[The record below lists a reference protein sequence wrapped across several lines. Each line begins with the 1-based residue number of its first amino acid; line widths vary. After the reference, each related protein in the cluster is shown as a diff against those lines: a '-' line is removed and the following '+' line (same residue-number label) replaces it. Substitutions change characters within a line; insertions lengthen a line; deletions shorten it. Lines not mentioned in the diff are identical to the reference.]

1 MLFFWNNITIRIDIP
16 IKSIKRGYI
25 IMFKKGLI
33 LATVLGGVVAVTTA
47 KYLKEK
53 LQEAESDSEEIIGYR
68 VAVENKSE
76 NSIVY
81 KEVESY
87 DVHSLLNAVEEAIEE
102 GYISDF
108 EFITESGSYA
118 NVDSILVY
126 QEDEKP
132 SHLHFYKDGED
143 LVIEAHIRA

>member
-1 MLFFWNNITIRIDIP
+1 
-16 IKSIKRGYI
+16 
-25 IMFKKGLI
+25 MFKKGLI

-68 VAVENKSE
+68 VAVENQSE

-87 DVHSLLNAVEEAIEE
+87 DVHSLLTAVEEAIEE

-108 EFITESGSYA
+108 EFITESGSYD

-126 QEDEKP
+126 DNEDTP
-132 SHLHFYKDGED
+132 SHLHFYQDGED
-143 LVIEAHIRA
+143 LVIEAHIKA

>member
-1 MLFFWNNITIRIDIP
+1 
-16 IKSIKRGYI
+16 
-25 IMFKKGLI
+25 MFKKGLI

-102 GYISDF
+102 GYISEF
-108 EFITESGSYA
+108 EFITESGSYD

-126 QEDEKP
+126 DNDDTP
-132 SHLHFYKDGED
+132 SHLHFYQEGED

>member
-1 MLFFWNNITIRIDIP
+1 
-16 IKSIKRGYI
+16 
-25 IMFKKGLI
+25 MFKKGLI

-87 DVHSLLNAVEEAIEE
+87 DVNSLLNEVEEAIEE

-108 EFITESGSYA
+108 EFITESGSYD
-118 NVDSILVY
+118 NVDSIVEY
-126 QEDEKP
+126 EDEDVP

-143 LVIEAHIRA
+143 LIIEAHIRA

>member
-1 MLFFWNNITIRIDIP
+1 
-16 IKSIKRGYI
+16 
-25 IMFKKGLI
+25 MFKKGLI

-87 DVHSLLNAVEEAIEE
+87 DVNSLLNAVEEAIEE

-108 EFITESGSYA
+108 EFITESGSYD
-118 NVDSILVY
+118 NVDSIVEY
-126 QEDEKP
+126 EDEDVP

-143 LVIEAHIRA
+143 LIIEAHIRA

>member
-1 MLFFWNNITIRIDIP
+1 
-16 IKSIKRGYI
+16 
-25 IMFKKGLI
+25 MFKKGLI

-76 NSIVY
+76 NSIAY

-87 DVHSLLNAVEEAIEE
+87 DVDSLYKAVEEAIVE
-102 GYISDF
+102 GYISEF
-108 EFITESGSYA
+108 EFITESGSYD

-126 QEDEKP
+126 DNDDTP
-132 SHLHFYKDGED
+132 SHLHFYQDGED

>member
-1 MLFFWNNITIRIDIP
+1 MIFPTNQ
-16 IKSIKRGYI
+16 SIKRGYI
-25 IMFKKGLI
+25 IIFKKGLI
-33 LATVLGGVVAVTTA
+33 LATVLGGVVAATTA

-87 DVHSLLNAVEEAIEE
+87 DVNSLLNAVEEAIEE
-102 GYISDF
+102 R
-108 EFITESGSYA
+108 
-118 NVDSILVY
+118 
-126 QEDEKP
+126 
-132 SHLHFYKDGED
+132 LHF
-143 LVIEAHIRA
+143 

>member
-1 MLFFWNNITIRIDIP
+1 
-16 IKSIKRGYI
+16 
-25 IMFKKGLI
+25 MFKKGLI

-53 LQEAESDSEEIIGYR
+53 LQEAEGDSEEIIGYR

-87 DVHSLLNAVEEAIEE
+87 DLDTLYQAVEEAILD
-102 GYISDF
+102 GYISEF
-108 EFITESGSYA
+108 EFITKSGSYD
-118 NVDSILVY
+118 NVDSIVEY
-126 QEDEKP
+126 EDEDVP
-132 SHLHFYKDGED
+132 SHLHFYQDGED

>member
-1 MLFFWNNITIRIDIP
+1 
-16 IKSIKRGYI
+16 
-25 IMFKKGLI
+25 MFKKGLI

-53 LQEAESDSEEIIGYR
+53 LQEAEGDSEEIIGYR

-87 DVHSLLNAVEEAIEE
+87 DLDTLYQAVEE

-108 EFITESGSYA
+108 EFITESGSYS

-132 SHLHFYKDGED
+132 SHLHFYTDGED
-143 LVIEAHIRA
+143 LVIEAHLRA

>member
-1 MLFFWNNITIRIDIP
+1 
-16 IKSIKRGYI
+16 
-25 IMFKKGLI
+25 MFKKGLI

-53 LQEAESDSEEIIGYR
+53 FEEAESEKETIIGYR
-68 VAVENKSE
+68 FSVESKSE
-76 NSIVY
+76 NSIAY

-87 DVHSLLNAVEEAIEE
+87 DLDTLYQAVEEAIEE

-108 EFITESGSYA
+108 EFITESGSYS

-132 SHLHFYKDGED
+132 SHLHFYTDGED
-143 LVIEAHIRA
+143 LVIEAHLRA

>member
-1 MLFFWNNITIRIDIP
+1 
-16 IKSIKRGYI
+16 
-25 IMFKKGLI
+25 MFKKGLI

-53 LQEAESDSEEIIGYR
+53 LQEAESDNEEIIGYR
-68 VAVENKSE
+68 IAVENKSE

-87 DVHSLLNAVEEAIEE
+87 EVDSLYNAVEEAIVE
-102 GYISDF
+102 GYISEF
-108 EFITESGSYA
+108 EFITESGSYD

-126 QEDEKP
+126 DNDDTP
-132 SHLHFYKDGED
+132 SHLHFYQDGED

>member
-1 MLFFWNNITIRIDIP
+1 
-16 IKSIKRGYI
+16 
-25 IMFKKGLI
+25 MFKKGLI
-33 LATVLGGVVAVTTA
+33 LATILGGVVAVTTA

-53 LQEAESDSEEIIGYR
+53 FEEAESEKETIIGYR
-68 VAVENKSE
+68 FSVESKSE
-76 NSIVY
+76 NSIAY

-87 DVHSLLNAVEEAIEE
+87 DLDTLYQAVEEAILD

-126 QEDEKP
+126 QEDKKP

>member
-1 MLFFWNNITIRIDIP
+1 
-16 IKSIKRGYI
+16 
-25 IMFKKGLI
+25 MFKKGLI

-53 LQEAESDSEEIIGYR
+53 LQEAEGDSEEIIGYR

-76 NSIVY
+76 NSIAY

-87 DVHSLLNAVEEAIEE
+87 DLDTLYQAVEEAILD

-108 EFITESGSYA
+108 EFITESGSYD
-118 NVDSILVY
+118 NVDSIV
-126 QEDEKP
+126 EDEDVP

-143 LVIEAHIRA
+143 LIIEAHIRA

>member
-1 MLFFWNNITIRIDIP
+1 
-16 IKSIKRGYI
+16 
-25 IMFKKGLI
+25 MFKKGLI

-87 DVHSLLNAVEEAIEE
+87 DVDSLLNAVEEAIEE

-132 SHLHFYKDGED
+132 SHLHLYKDGED

>member
-1 MLFFWNNITIRIDIP
+1 
-16 IKSIKRGYI
+16 
-25 IMFKKGLI
+25 MFKKGLI

-87 DVHSLLNAVEEAIEE
+87 DVNSLLNAVEE

>member
-1 MLFFWNNITIRIDIP
+1 
-16 IKSIKRGYI
+16 
-25 IMFKKGLI
+25 MFKKGLI

-53 LQEAESDSEEIIGYR
+53 LQEAESDSEEIIGYK

-87 DVHSLLNAVEEAIEE
+87 DVNSLLNAVEEAIEE